1 MEQGYRQILK
11 QSEFMKMT
19 GANFI
24 NRFGDSIDM
33 IAFTWLVFELTG
45 SASWSAVMLGVNMIP
60 NVLVQPFA
68 GAVVERM
75 EKKKIMILCDI
86 LRGTLTAGVAVL
98 YMLSIL
104 QPWMLLLITFLN
116 NTLESFRNPASTA
129 FIPLILDREYYDF
142 GLSFSQS
149 SSRICELIGT
159 AMGGILIAA
168 VSLPGAILFDV
179 ASFFISAAILFFI
192 RCKEIA
198 EKGKVDYHK
207 SMQLMKEGFR
217 YVKGMPLL
225 LVICGCAML
234 MNMLLV
240 PYNSFQ
246 APYISGI
253 LHQGAD
259 LLSASSLALSI
270 GMGIGS
276 FMYPY
281 LHKHVQNRPLMLLGG
296 VSTGFYYLALTQI
309 VHLQGTVIIYSAMA
323 AASLLFGCCIAILI
337 SIVTISLMKHVE
349 QCYLARVSAIFNAA
363 ATLAMPLTSFA
374 MSVICL
380 YVSLPA
386 IFTFFALF
394 TFVVFA
400 GMIFLKQLK
409 EL

>member
-1 MEQGYRQILK
+1 
-11 QSEFMKMT
+11 
-19 GANFI
+19 
-24 NRFGDSIDM
+24 
-33 IAFTWLVFELTG
+33 
-45 SASWSAVMLGVNMIP
+45 MIP

-129 FIPLILDREYYDF
+129 FIPLILDQEYYDF

-309 VHLQGTVIIYSAMA
+309 VHLQGTVVIYSAMA

-380 YVSLPA
+380 YVSLPV